1 VISKLRTQVFEL
13 VVAAISGRFV
23 VANALVKVNKLQVV
37 VLQSALVAEGGR
49 AVLIG
54 FLVH

>member
-1 VISKLRTQVFEL
+1 MISKLRTQVFEL